1 MSENNTQNTNTS
13 STSTTKRPTRNERLV
28 KLVMAGL
35 TAALA
40 YVVFTFLRINIP
52 LPGGGQTSIHLGN
65 AIVVLGAELLG
76 GVWGGIGGAIGL
88 SIGDLF
94 DPKYIVS
101 APKTFLMKFIIGL
114 IAGLVAHKLF
124 KVTKTEDPKKYFRGV
139 LIASIAALVFNAI
152 FDPIVGYYYK
162 LWILGRPAADL
173 TLSWSYAST
182 TINSVVSIVVSTALY
197 MALRPA
203 LQKAHLL
210 PKVK

>member
-1 MSENNTQNTNTS
+1 MANSQV
-13 STSTTKRPTRNERLV
+13 RNEHLV

-52 LPGGGQTSIHLGN
+52 LPGGGQTSIHFGN
-65 AIVVLGAELLG
+65 AVVVLGAALIG
-76 GVWGGIGGAIGL
+76 GVWGGVGGAIGL

-94 DPKYIVS
+94 DPKYVVE
-101 APKTFLMKFIIGL
+101 APKTFLMKLAIGL
-114 IAGLVAHKLF
+114 IAGLIAHKLF
-124 KVTKTEDPKKYFRGV
+124 KITKTEDPKKYFVGMLV
-139 LIASIAALVFNAI
+139 AAAGALIFNAI
-152 FDPIVGYYYK
+152 FDPLVGYFYK

-173 TLSWSYAST
+173 TLAWNYAAT
-182 TINSVVSIVVSTALY
+182 IINSVSSTIISTAVY

-203 LQKAHLL
+203 LKAVHLL